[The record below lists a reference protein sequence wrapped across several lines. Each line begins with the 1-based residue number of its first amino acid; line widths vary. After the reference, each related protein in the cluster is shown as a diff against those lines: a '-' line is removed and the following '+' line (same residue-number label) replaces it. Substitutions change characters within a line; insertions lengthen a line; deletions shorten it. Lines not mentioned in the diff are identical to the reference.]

1 MSRYDVAIIG
11 GGPSGLA
18 AATYTTSFQLR
29 TAVIAPDLGGKVNYA
44 FRLQDQAKSRPIWG
58 METVRAFEEYVTA
71 EEADEEVLNHTML
84 DHVMDEVAQVAKGD
98 DGTFQLRLISG
109 SVIQARSVIV
119 ATGAK
124 PQRLYIPG
132 EQEYWGKGLSF
143 SAISH
148 APFFVDRTA
157 AVVGNTERTQ
167 IAILQLATVAK
178 QIIWISSTT
187 HEGSNKQLRLLENH
201 PKVTPMYGWEVQ
213 RILGDRYVNAIE
225 IAAGYTIQQLPVDGV
240 FVEMGLIPNIEF
252 LRGLIPFVPETGH
265 IPINQRCETAL
276 LGLFAAGDVTD
287 VYSEQITVALGEG
300 VKAAISA
307 WEYLATT

>member
-1 MSRYDVAIIG
+1 MALYDVAIIG

-18 AATYTTSFQLR
+18 AATYTTGFQLH
-29 TAVIAPDLGGKVNYA
+29 TVVIAPDLGGKVNYE
-44 FRLQDQAKSRPIWG
+44 FRLRDQAKSTPIWG
-58 METVRAFEEYVTA
+58 HETVQLFEANVRTEQVEQKTTQV
-71 EEADEEVLNHTML
+71 EEVT
-84 DHVMDEVAQVAKGD
+84 KGA
-98 DGTFQLRLISG
+98 DGIFQLALTSG
-109 SVIQARSVIV
+109 ESIQSRSIIV

-124 PQRLYIPG
+124 PQRIYAPG

-148 APFFVDRTA
+148 APFFADRIV

-178 QIIWISSTT
+178 HIFWISSTT
-187 HEGSNKQLRLLENH
+187 HEASNKQLRQLENH

-213 RILGDRYVNAIE
+213 RIIGDEYVNAIE
-225 IAAGYTIQQLPVDGV
+225 IAAGYTIRELPVEGV
-240 FVEMGLIPNIEF
+240 FVEMGLIPNVEF
-252 LRGLIPFVPETGH
+252 VRGLIDFDPETGH
-265 IPINQRCETAL
+265 IPVNQRCETAL
-276 LGLFAAGDVTD
+276 PGLFAAGDVTD

-307 WEYLATT
+307 WEYLATM

>member
-1 MSRYDVAIIG
+1 MSLYDVAIIG

-18 AATYTTSFQLR
+18 AAAYTTGFQLK
-29 TAVIAPDLGGKVNYA
+29 TVVVAPDLGGKVNYE

-58 METVRAFEEYVTA
+58 LEGTRSFEEYVKA
-71 EEADEEVLNHTML
+71 EEIDHT
-84 DHVMDEVAQVAKGD
+84 VDEVSQVSKSD
-98 DGTFQLRLISG
+98 DGTFQITLATEET
-109 SVIQARSVIV
+109 IQARTVIV

-124 PQRLYIPG
+124 PQRLYTPG

-148 APFFVDRTA
+148 APFFVDRTV
-157 AVVGNTERTQ
+157 AVVGNTQRTQ

-178 QIIWISSTT
+178 HIFWISSTT
-187 HEGSNKQLRLLENH
+187 HEASNEQLRRLENH

-213 RILGDRYVNAIE
+213 RILGNEYVNAIE
-225 IAAGYTIQQLPVDGV
+225 IAAGYTIRELPVEGV

-252 LRGLIPFVPETGH
+252 IRGLIPFDPETGH
-265 IPINQRCETAL
+265 IPVNQRCETAL
-276 LGLFAAGDVTD
+276 PGLFAAGDVTD

-307 WEYLATT
+307 WEYLATL

>member
-1 MSRYDVAIIG
+1 MSLYDVAIIG

-18 AATYTTSFQLR
+18 AATYTTGFQLS
-29 TAVIAPDLGGKVNYA
+29 TVILAPDLGGKVNYE
-44 FRLQDQAKSRPIWG
+44 FRLRDQAKSTPIWG
-58 METVRAFEEYVTA
+58 LETVHVFEKNVKA
-71 EEADEEVLNHTML
+71 EQVEHKTTQVS
-84 DHVMDEVAQVAKGD
+84 QVAKTD
-98 DGTFQLRLISG
+98 DGTFRIALETGDDVLARA
-109 SVIQARSVIV
+109 VIL

-124 PQRLYIPG
+124 PQRLYTPG

-148 APFFVDRTA
+148 APFFVDRTV

-178 QIIWISSTT
+178 HIFWISSTT
-187 HEGSNKQLRLLENH
+187 HEASDEKLRQLENH

-213 RILGDRYVNAIE
+213 RVLGDEYVSAVE
-225 IAAGYTIQQLPVDGV
+225 IAAGYTIRELPVDGV

-252 LRGLIPFVPETGH
+252 VRGLIDFDPETGH
-265 IPINQRCETAL
+265 IPVNQRCETAL
-276 LGLFAAGDVTD
+276 SGLFAAGDVTD

-307 WEYLATT
+307 WEYLATL